1 MFSHYGLSWALMTRR
16 QGQRITTTVSV
27 SFEVPASCNGL
38 RVIYYKAAYELLEI
52 REGWRKKKTAV
63 WYLFLRTEQ
72 ACKYWFSK
80 LVQTKKD
87 LFIVLKTTWAHW
99 GAVKLLHVL
108 LTKHHCLI
116 SQMSCAAN
124 GIWKWIAGFMPG
136 LPGCTDSSAL
146 PWVPEDVW
154 KCSGLIQPT
163 PASCNTALRCRVAE
177 NRSPSTHASHEVMPE
192 KVILTK

>member
-38 RVIYYKAAYELLEI
+38 TVIYYKAAYELLEI

-80 LVQTKKD
+80 LVQTKKV

-99 GAVKLLHVL
+99 GAVKLLHL
-108 LTKHHCLI
+108 RY
-116 SQMSCAAN
+116 SCFVN
-124 GIWKWIAGFMPG
+124 KTP
-136 LPGCTDSSAL
+136 LPHI
-146 PWVPEDVW
+146 PNE
-154 KCSGLIQPT
+154 
-163 PASCNTALRCRVAE
+163 LRCKWHMKMDCWVYAWLTGLHRQFCSAMNAWGSVE
-177 NRSPSTHASHEVMPE
+177 VFRSHTAHTSFLQYSPEVQSGR
-192 KVILTK
+192 K